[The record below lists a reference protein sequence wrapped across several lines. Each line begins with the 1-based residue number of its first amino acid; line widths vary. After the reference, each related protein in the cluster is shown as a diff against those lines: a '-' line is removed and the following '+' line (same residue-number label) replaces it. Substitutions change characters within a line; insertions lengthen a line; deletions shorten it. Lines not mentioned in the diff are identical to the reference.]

1 MKKNFG
7 IPHSTITIKEAAGS
21 LWMDFQQGEGELEI
35 KNQGRFVKSRFSQ
48 ETEAKG
54 QQTPRNGEGRSKLR
68 FTQRVSSAGCTLD
81 SDSTPQFSFFSTPNE
96 VAAFKVARKLQNN
109 LRTLGLNLDSLISEK
124 EKQEKQ
130 EKTEEND

>member
-7 IPHSTITIKEAAGS
+7 ISYSNITIKEAAGS

-35 KNQGRFVKSRFSQ
+35 KNQGRFDQSRFSQ

-81 SDSTPQFSFFSTPNE
+81 SDSTPQFFSRPSTKAFSSNFYTTPNE
-96 VAAFKVARKLQNN
+96 IATLKVATTLQNN
-109 LRTLGLNLDSLISEK
+109 LRSLIDQK
-124 EKQEKQ
+124 KKG
-130 EKTEEND
+130 T

>member
-7 IPHSTITIKEAAGS
+7 IPHSNITIKEAAGS

-81 SDSTPQFSFFSTPNE
+81 SDSTPQFFSSANSGNSFYTTPNE
-96 VAAFKVARKLQNN
+96 ITALKVAAKLQNN
-109 LRTLGLNLDSLISEK
+109 LRSLLGKNGEDK
-124 EKQEKQ
+124 E
-130 EKTEEND
+130 